1 MKKCMQ
7 SLQMPH
13 TPWTSKV
20 GKCAALAQGG
30 GGQGKL
36 ELPDMHNVFTESP
49 LLPCIPLHI
58 WNSIHVK
65 VLYGQFYN

>member
-1 MKKCMQ
+1 MHAKFANAPHPMDFQ
-7 SLQMPH
+7 GGQMR
-13 TPWTSKV
+13 SIS
-20 GKCAALAQGG
+20 QGG

-36 ELPDMHNVFTESP
+36 ELPDMHNVFTERP

>member
-1 MKKCMQ
+1 MHPKFAN
-7 SLQMPH
+7 
-13 TPWTSKV
+13 
-20 GKCAALAQGG
+20 AAHPRVIQGG
-30 GGQGKL
+30 QMRSISRGAQGKL
-36 ELPDMHNVFTESP
+36 ELTDMHNVFTESP

>member
-20 GKCAALAQGG
+20 GKCAALAQG
-30 GGQGKL
+30 KL
-36 ELPDMHNVFTESP
+36 ELPDMHNAFTESP